1 MGGINHKLAKYG
13 SISPGPGAYAPK
25 DDGKVPN
32 LSYSMGSKLESV
44 LVNKRS
50 A

>member
-1 MGGINHKLAKYG
+1 MGGINDKIKKYG

-32 LSYSMGSKLESV
+32 YSYSMGSKLGSV
-44 LVNKRS
+44 LVDKNS
-50 A
+50 G